1 MTPEQEREYG
11 PRPKLSQPM
20 SPTKYSQ
27 SCSTAPDDAVEF
39 NPQDFEATIEK
50 GISDA
55 GKTISRRM
63 KSI

>member
-39 NPQDFEATIEK
+39 NPQDFEAGGSNIEK
-50 GISDA
+50 GLSNA
-55 GKTISRRM
+55 GETI
-63 KSI
+63 